1 MNYASIF
8 VYIPSHRT
16 SIVRTTRTAA
26 RVDFFAPRCRLSP
39 HTERG
44 AVTRTSL
51 NNAREKKKAK
61 RSRKTNARTTHR
73 AYLCRSRTWKK
84 PRFQPKTQFSWLSLT
99 FSRFARKNVTDVV
112 TTRLRCFAS
121 LSWRREQRCFFH
133 RPRKERRWKRRVDRR
148 VFFFFVFDFILFF
161 PRHPKRSPFG
171 FGGKMSPLFI
181 IHIFCARKRSIVVVH
196 KSAQNTTAL
205 SLPLPLPPSLSL
217 SLWR

>member
-1 MNYASIF
+1 MLPDAASL
-8 VYIPSHRT
+8 PTRSEAQSHAHL
-16 SIVRTTRTAA
+16 SIMR
-26 RVDFFAPRCRLSP
+26 
-39 HTERG
+39 ER
-44 AVTRTSL
+44 
-51 NNAREKKKAK
+51 KKKAK

-121 LSWRREQRCFFH
+121 LTSGGESNDVFSH
-133 RPRKERRWKRRVDRR
+133 RPRKEREDEEEGRPKKKGPTSL
-148 VFFFFVFDFILFF
+148 FFLCLWFHLFF
-161 PRHPKRSPFG
+161 PLWHPKRSPFG
-171 FGGKMSPLFI
+171 FGGKIMSLLFL
-181 IHIFCARKRSIVVVH
+181 IHNIFCARKRSIVVVH

-205 SLPLPLPPSLSL
+205 SLPLPLPLPLPLSLSL